1 MESANTSSMRECV
14 RKGLNRKRVGSVFLV
29 ILFHAKEGLKDKCE
43 AFFWHARKVT
53 DAGKPAEPVGCDKN
67 ALWARRRR
75 EEDTVRREP
84 AQ

>member
-43 AFFWHARKVT
+43 AFFWHARK
-53 DAGKPAEPVGCDKN
+53 GRGCWKTGRTGR
-67 ALWARRRR
+67 L
-75 EEDTVRREP
+75 
-84 AQ
+84 